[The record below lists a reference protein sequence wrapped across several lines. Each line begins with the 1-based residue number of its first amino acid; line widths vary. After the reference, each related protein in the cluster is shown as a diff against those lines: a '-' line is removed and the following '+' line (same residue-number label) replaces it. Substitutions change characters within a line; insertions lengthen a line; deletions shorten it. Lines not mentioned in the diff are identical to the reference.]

1 MKSWSEASRTVKYRY
16 NEVVDK
22 RKKAIL
28 SKSRAK
34 KCEKQTA
41 KDNMNLPENLDIL
54 LNVTNF

>member
-1 MKSWSEASRTVKYRY
+1 MKLT
-16 NEVVDK
+16 VDK

-41 KDNMNLPENLDIL
+41 KDNMTLPENLDIL